1 MKEKILIA
9 IDSSDSV
16 GKILD
21 YGINLAEKLDAE
33 VTVVH
38 AIEPYSKRSTI
49 MNQLNAAMVK
59 QTNELYELA
68 GKELMEAAKKQT
80 AAAKVP
86 VHYETLIGNA
96 AQQILTAA
104 KKSGCTM
111 IVIGSRGLNA
121 VAEFILGSVSSKV
134 AMYAEVPVLIVKI

>member
-9 IDSSDSV
+9 IDSSDSSSKV
-16 GKILD
+16 LA
-21 YGINLAEKLDAE
+21 YGIDLAGKLDAE
-33 VTVVH
+33 VKVVH
-38 AIEPYSKRSTI
+38 VIEPYSKRSTI
-49 MNQLNAAMVK
+49 LNPAMVK

-68 GKELMEAAKKQT
+68 GQELMEAAKKQT

-86 VHYETLIGNA
+86 VHYETLVGNA

-104 KKSGCTM
+104 KKSEASM
-111 IVIGSRGLNA
+111 ILIGSRGMNA

-134 AMYAEVPVLIVKI
+134 AMYAEIPVLIVK

>member
-1 MKEKILIA
+1 
-9 IDSSDSV
+9 
-16 GKILD
+16 
-21 YGINLAEKLDAE
+21 
-33 VTVVH
+33 
-38 AIEPYSKRSTI
+38 

-68 GKELMEAAKKQT
+68 GKELMDAAKKQT
-80 AAAKVP
+80 AGAKGP

>member
-9 IDSSDSV
+9 IDSSDSSSKV
-16 GKILD
+16 LA
-21 YGINLAEKLDAE
+21 YGIDLAGKLDAE
-33 VTVVH
+33 VVH
-38 AIEPYSKRSTI
+38 VIEPYSKRSTI
-49 MNQLNAAMVK
+49 LNQLNPAMVK

-68 GKELMEAAKKQT
+68 GQELMEAAKKQT

-86 VHYETLIGNA
+86 VHYETLVGNA

-104 KKSGCTM
+104 KKSEASM
-111 IVIGSRGLNA
+111 ILIGSRGMNA

-134 AMYAEVPVLIVKI
+134 AMYAEIPVLIVK

>member
-9 IDSSDSV
+9 IDSSDSSSKV
-16 GKILD
+16 LA
-21 YGINLAEKLDAE
+21 YGIDLAGKLDAE
-33 VTVVH
+33 VKVVH
-38 AIEPYSKRSTI
+38 VIEPYSKRSTI
-49 MNQLNAAMVK
+49 LNQLNPAMVK

-68 GKELMEAAKKQT
+68 GQLMEAAKKQT

-86 VHYETLIGNA
+86 VHYETLVGNA

-104 KKSGCTM
+104 KKSEASM
-111 IVIGSRGLNA
+111 ILIGSRGMNA

-134 AMYAEVPVLIVKI
+134 AMYAEIPVLIVK

>member
-9 IDSSDSV
+9 IDSSDSS

-68 GKELMEAAKKQT
+68 GKELMDAAKKQT
-80 AAAKVP
+80 AGAKVP

-104 KKSGCTM
+104 KKSGYWQPRPERCRR
-111 IVIGSRGLNA
+111 IYPRQCQLQSCHVCR
-121 VAEFILGSVSSKV
+121 SSC
-134 AMYAEVPVLIVKI
+134 ADR